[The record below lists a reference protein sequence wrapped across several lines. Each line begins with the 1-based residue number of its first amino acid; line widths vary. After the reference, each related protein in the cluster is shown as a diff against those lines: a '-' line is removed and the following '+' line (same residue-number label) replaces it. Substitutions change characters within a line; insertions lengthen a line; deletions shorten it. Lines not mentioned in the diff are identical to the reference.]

1 MSKGVLYARVLVLN
15 RNWVPV
21 STTSVR
27 GAFALLCRGAASVVC
42 TETYECFDLEGWVG
56 RRAIPGAS
64 VGTPRGRV
72 LVPEVLV
79 LSWSGGRPRGDVSF
93 TRRNLFRRDG
103 YRCQYC
109 GENVRNREKSID
121 HVVPRSKGGQT
132 SWENCV
138 LSCLPCNYAK
148 GDRTPREAGLAL
160 VARPARPAWTPLA
173 ETDLQEVPAG
183 WVSFLGRV
191 GREAC

>member
-1 MSKGVLYARVLVLN
+1 MAKGVLTARVLVLN

-21 STTSVR
+21 ATTSVR
-27 GAFALLCRGAASVVC
+27 GAFGLLCRGVAFVVC
-42 TETYECFDLEGWVG
+42 TETYECHDLPRWLG
-56 RRAIPGAS
+56 RPASGGPS
-64 VGTPRGRV
+64 VGTPRGSV
-72 LVPEVLV
+72 LAPEVIV
-79 LSWSGGRPRGDVSF
+79 LSWGGGRPRADVSF

-121 HVVPRSKGGQT
+121 HVVPRSRGGQT

-148 GDRTPREAGLAL
+148 GDRTPREAGLSL
-160 VARPARPAWTPLA
+160 VARPARPSWTPLA
-173 ETDLQEVPAG
+173 ETDLQEVPPG
-183 WVSFLGRV
+183 WKGFLGRI